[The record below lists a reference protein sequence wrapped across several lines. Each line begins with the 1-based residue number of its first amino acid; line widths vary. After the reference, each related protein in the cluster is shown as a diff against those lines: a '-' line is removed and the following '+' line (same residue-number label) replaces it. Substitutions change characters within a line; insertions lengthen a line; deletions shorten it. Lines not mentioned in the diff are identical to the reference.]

1 MGVRWR
7 FLLNHTCDASPHT
20 FVRSHF
26 PPTLMATNAKET
38 SQKPEKVF
46 RLRGLSSSIFV
57 NTAKSEKREIT
68 YRKVSLQRNYRDDD
82 GEWKST
88 NSFGRDDLPTLQ
100 LLLQR
105 SWEFILDTDAT
116 RNKDDTAE

>member
-1 MGVRWR
+1 
-7 FLLNHTCDASPHT
+7 
-20 FVRSHF
+20 
-26 PPTLMATNAKET
+26 MATHAKET

-46 RLRGLSSSIFV
+46 RLRGLSASIFA
-57 NTAKSEKREIT
+57 NTAMVEKREIT
-68 YRKVSLQRNYRDDD
+68 YRKVSLQRSYRDDD

-105 SWEFILDTDAT
+105 SWEFILDTDAS
-116 RNKDDTAE
+116 RSKDDATD